1 MLLKVILKYLFF
13 FLGLCNV
20 KIDKL
25 SFINFNYKLIN

>member
-1 MLLKVILKYLFF
+1 MLLKVILKYLF